1 MPRTHILALDQG
13 TTSSRAIVF
22 DHDGRQV
29 AVSQKEYPQ
38 HFPKPGHVEHD
49 PLAIWASQWST
60 AVEAMG
66 KADLEPEDIAAIGIA
81 NQRETT
87 LVWDRETGKPVYP
100 AIVWQDR
107 RTAGDCAKLK
117 AEGLEPLFAQRTGLR
132 LDPYFSG
139 TKIRWIL
146 ENVAGARKRAE
157 AGKLMFGTVDTWLLW
172 RLSGRTVHATDATNA
187 SRTLIYDI
195 HRGVWD
201 AELLEILGIPASMLP
216 EVKDSSGIF
225 GESQEGIPIAGIAGD
240 QQAALFGQGCFSPG
254 MAKNTYGTG
263 CFLLMN
269 TGGEAV
275 TSTNNLLTTI
285 AWRIG
290 GKTEYALEGS
300 VFMGGA
306 IVKWLRDDLQ
316 LVRSAEECEQ
326 VAATVADSGG
336 MYFVPAFTGLGAP
349 HWDPYARGAIFGI
362 TRGTKRAHFCRAA
375 MEAIA
380 FQSAELAGC
389 MVKDSGIPLK
399 RLLVDGGAARSDLLL
414 QFQAD
419 LLGVEV
425 SRPKDVETTAMGA
438 AWLAGLAVGFWD
450 NREELVRRREAGTEF
465 VPARS
470 ADEMKQLMDGWN
482 RAVERSK
489 QWVDDTH

>member
-22 DHDGRQV
+22 DHEGRQV
-29 AVSQKEYPQ
+29 AVSQREYPQ
-38 HFPKPGHVEHD
+38 HFPKPGYVEHD

-60 AVEAMG
+60 AVDAMG
-66 KADLEPEDIAAIGIA
+66 RADLMPEDIAAIGIA

-107 RTAGDCAKLK
+107 RTAGDCARMKS
-117 AEGLEPLFAQRTGLR
+117 EGLEALFAERTGLR

-139 TKIRWIL
+139 TKVRWIL
-146 ENVAGARKRAE
+146 EHVEGARKRAE

-172 RLSGRTVHATDATNA
+172 RLSGRTVHATDASNA
-187 SRTLIYDI
+187 SRTLMYDI
-195 HRGVWD
+195 HRGEWD
-201 AELLEILGIPASMLP
+201 ADLLEVLGVPRSMLP

-263 CFLLMN
+263 CFMLMN

-275 TSTNNLLTTI
+275 ASTNNLLTTV

-290 GKTEYALEGS
+290 GKMEYALEGS

-306 IVKWLRDDLQ
+306 VVKWLRDDLQ
-316 LVRSAEECEQ
+316 IIRSAEECEQ
-326 VAATVADSGG
+326 LAATVTDSGG

-349 HWDPYARGAIFGI
+349 HWDPYARGAIFGM

-399 RLLVDGGAARSDLLL
+399 RLLVDGGAARSDLLM

-425 SRPKDVETTAMGA
+425 LRPQDVETTATGA
-438 AWLAGLAVGFWD
+438 AWLAGLAVGFWSS
-450 NREELVRRREAGTEF
+450 REELINRREVGKTF
-465 VPARS
+465 VPSRP
-470 ADEMKQLMDGWN
+470 ADEMAHLTGGWN

-489 QWVDDTH
+489 GWADDSL

>member
-66 KADLEPEDIAAIGIA
+66 KADLEPQDIAAIGIA

-107 RTAGDCAKLK
+107 RTAADCAKLR

-399 RLLVDGGAARSDLLL
+399 RLRVDGGAARSDLLM

-450 NREELVRRREAGTEF
+450 NREELVRRREAATEF

-470 ADEMKQLMDGWN
+470 AGEMKQLMDGWN

>member
-29 AVSQKEYPQ
+29 AVSQKEYQQ